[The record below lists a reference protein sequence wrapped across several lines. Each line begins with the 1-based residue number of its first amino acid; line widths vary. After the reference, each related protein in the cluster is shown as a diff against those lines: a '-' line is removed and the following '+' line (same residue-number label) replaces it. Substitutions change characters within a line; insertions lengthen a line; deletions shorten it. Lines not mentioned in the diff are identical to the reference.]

1 MPKKLLLIVHHRPNR
16 SPGQRFRIEQFLPR
30 LEKDGYEITFSNIIS
45 EKDDRTF
52 YSHGHYFGKLMFV
65 IKSFFHR
72 MRDVRNAK
80 NYDLIFVY
88 REAYM
93 LGTTIFERKLARS
106 GIPMIF
112 DFDDSIWLNDTSEG
126 NQNLAWLKRTEKT
139 NEICQ
144 YATLVSVGNQYL
156 ADYAKQ
162 FNSNIF
168 ILPTVINTDYHKP
181 VAREP
186 HERICIG
193 WTGTQPTLKHYETAI
208 PVLKRIKE
216 KYGDKVYFK
225 VIMNSTTWQ
234 SEIPDTKIVQWKAE
248 NEIDELCEFDI
259 GIMPLPDD
267 KWSRG
272 KCGFK
277 GLQCMALELPVVM
290 SPVGVNKEIINDG
303 ENGYLADNEDEWVE
317 KLSALIDNKGLRLE
331 MGKKARKTV
340 EKRFSV
346 ATWQEK
352 VVEIFDG
359 LLKSK

>member
-1 MPKKLLLIVHHRPNR
+1 MTKRLLLIVHHRPNR

-30 LEKDGYEITFSNIIS
+30 LEKAGYEVTFSNIIS
-45 EKDDRTF
+45 EKDDKTF

-72 MRDVRNAK
+72 MKDARQAK
-80 NYDLIFVY
+80 NYDLVFVY

-93 LGTTIFERKLARS
+93 LGTTIFERKFAKS
-106 GIPMIF
+106 GVPMIF

-168 ILPTVINTDYHKP
+168 ILPTVINTNYHKP
-181 VAREP
+181 TERKP
-186 HERICIG
+186 HDRICIG
-193 WTGTQPTLKHYETAI
+193 WTGTQPTLKHYETAY

-225 VIMNSTTWQ
+225 VIMNSKTWQ
-234 SEIPDTKIVQWKAE
+234 SEIPDTKIVQWSAQ

-290 SPVGVNKEIINDG
+290 SPVGVNKEIIDEGKNGFLASND
-303 ENGYLADNEDEWVE
+303 DEWVE
-317 KLSALIDNKGLRLE
+317 KLSALIDSEQLRRE
-331 MGKKARKTV
+331 IGKNARQIV
-340 EKRFSV
+340 EERFSV
-346 ATWQEK
+346 TAWEDK
-352 VVEIFDG
+352 VMETFDR
-359 LLKSK
+359 LIKK